1 MPLMEGLE
9 PLTLE
14 FKSHALLTELAIFV
28 YKGGQ
33 VLCVAKA
40 PDKNSYVG
48 SEMYVKAF
56 RGLAAKLNLF
66 CKMR

>member
-1 MPLMEGLE
+1 MMGLE
-9 PLTLE
+9 PLTL
-14 FKSHALLTELAIFV
+14 ALLTELAIFV

-40 PDKNSYVG
+40 PDMNSYVG

-56 RGLAAKLNLF
+56 RGLAAKVL
-66 CKMR
+66 